1 MNLNPLVNNQNQPN
15 EKQNYVKKEV
25 NESSPQKQSLFS
37 GLEFKK
43 TDTMLESVQSQQS
56 SLSNELDFKQPEVRT
71 ETITSKQA
79 SLFSGLALK

>member
-43 TDTMLESVQSQQS
+43 TDTMLESV
-56 SLSNELDFKQPEVRT
+56 
-71 ETITSKQA
+71 
-79 SLFSGLALK
+79 